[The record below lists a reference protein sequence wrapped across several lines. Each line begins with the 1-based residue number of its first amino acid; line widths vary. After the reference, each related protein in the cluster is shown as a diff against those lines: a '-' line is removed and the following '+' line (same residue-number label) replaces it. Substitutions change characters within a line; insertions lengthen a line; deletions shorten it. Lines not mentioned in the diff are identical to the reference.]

1 MGHVALL
8 AVTASLNPTLLAAT
22 TMMLL
27 LDNPAR
33 LMAGYLAG
41 AFLMSVTVGLVIVFT
56 LGSSGATR
64 SVQHTVN
71 PVVDIAFGLLAFVI
85 ALVIR
90 SGWLDRKLA
99 DRRQRKASKTAA
111 KAPPRWQRALTKGSP
126 RVSFVIGALLTLPG
140 ASTLVGLYAIH
151 NLHNGTAVT
160 VLLVVGFNI
169 VMLWLLE
176 VPLVG
181 YAVAPERT
189 PRAVGNAKVMIA
201 RHAHAFA
208 VRGLE
213 LVALLLILKGVVGLM
228 H

>member
-8 AVTASLNPTLLAAT
+8 ALTASLNPTLLAAT
-22 TMMLL
+22 TMMLF
-27 LDNPAR
+27 LDRPAR

-41 AFLMSVTVGLVIVFT
+41 AFLMSVTIGLVIVFT
-56 LGSSGATR
+56 LDSSGATR

-71 PVVDIAFGLLAFVI
+71 PLVDIAFGLI
-85 ALVIR
+85 ALVVALAIR
-90 SGWLDRKLA
+90 SGWLERRLAKRKT
-99 DRRQRKASKTAA
+99 RRASKPA

-126 RVSFVIGALLTLPG
+126 GTTFVIGAALTLPG

-151 NLHNGTAVT
+151 NLHEAAAVS
-160 VLLVVGFNI
+160 VLLVIGFNI

-189 PRAVGNAKVMIA
+189 PQAVDQAKLMIA
-201 RHAHAFA
+201 RHIHAFA
-208 VRGLE
+208 MRGLE
-213 LVALLLILKGVVGLM
+213 LVAFLLVLKGVIGLM
-228 H
+228 Q

>member
-1 MGHVALL
+1 VGHVAVL
-8 AVTASLNPTLLAAT
+8 ALTASLNPTLLAAT

-27 LDNPAR
+27 LDNPSR

-41 AFLMSVTVGLVIVFT
+41 AFLMSVTVGLVIVFA

-71 PVVDIAFGLLAFVI
+71 PLVDIALGLLALVV
-85 ALVIR
+85 ALAIR
-90 SGWLDRKLA
+90 SGWLDRRMA
-99 DRRQRKASKTAA
+99 SRKAHRASKPT
-111 KAPPRWQRALTKGSP
+111 KAPPRWERALRKGSP
-126 RVSFVIGALLTLPG
+126 RVSFAIGAALTLPG

-151 NLHNGTAVT
+151 NLHETTAVT
-160 VLLVVGFNI
+160 VLLVIAFNI

-189 PRAVGNAKVMIA
+189 PQAVGRAKVTIA

-213 LVALLLILKGVVGLM
+213 LVALLLLLKGVVGLM

>member
-1 MGHVALL
+1 VGHVILL
-8 AVTASLNPTLLAAT
+8 ALTASLNPTLLAAT

-27 LDNPAR
+27 LDHPSR

-56 LGSSGATR
+56 LNKSSVTK

-71 PVVDIAFGLLAFVI
+71 PLVDIAFGLIAFAI

-90 SGWLDRKLA
+90 SGWLDRRLA
-99 DRRQRKASKTAA
+99 SRKARKASKPT
-111 KAPPRWQRALTKGSP
+111 KAPPKWQRALTKGSP
-126 RVSFVIGALLTLPG
+126 RVSFLIGAALTLPG

-151 NLHNGTAVT
+151 NLHETNAVT
-160 VLLVVGFNI
+160 VLVVIGFNV

-176 VPLVG
+176 LPLIS
-181 YAVAPERT
+181 YAVAPDWT
-189 PRAVGNAKVMIA
+189 PHAVGSAKLTIA

-213 LVALLLILKGVVGLM
+213 LISLLLILKGVVGLM

>member
-1 MGHVALL
+1 VGHVILL
-8 AVTASLNPTLLAAT
+8 ALTASLNPTLLAAT

-27 LDNPAR
+27 LDRPSR

-41 AFLMSVTVGLVIVFT
+41 AFLMSVTVGLIIVFT
-56 LGSSGATR
+56 LNGSSVTK

-71 PVVDIAFGLLAFVI
+71 PLVDIAFGLIAFAI

-90 SGWLDRKLA
+90 SGWLDRRLA
-99 DRRQRKASKTAA
+99 SRKERKASKPT
-111 KAPPRWQRALTKGSP
+111 KGPPRWQRALTKGSP
-126 RVSFVIGALLTLPG
+126 RVSFVIGAALTLPG

-151 NLHNGTAVT
+151 NLHEVNAVT
-160 VLLVVGFNI
+160 VLLVVGFNV

-176 VPLVG
+176 VPLVL
-181 YAVAPERT
+181 YAVAPDWT
-189 PRAVGNAKVMIA
+189 PHAVDSAKGTIA

>member
-1 MGHVALL
+1 MGHVVLL
-8 AVTASLNPTLLAAT
+8 ALTASLNPTLLAAT

-71 PVVDIAFGLLAFVI
+71 PLVDIAFGLLALVV
-85 ALVIR
+85 ALLIR
-90 SGWLDRKLA
+90 SGWFDRRMASRKARKA
-99 DRRQRKASKTAA
+99 DRPA
-111 KAPPRWQRALTKGSP
+111 KPPPRWQRTLSKGSP
-126 RVSFVIGALLTLPG
+126 RVSFVIGMALTLPG

-151 NLHNGTAVT
+151 NLQDSTATT

-189 PRAVGNAKVMIA
+189 PQAVSRAKLTIA
-201 RHAHAFA
+201 RHAHSFA

-213 LVALLLILKGVVGLM
+213 LVALLLVLKGVVGLM

>member
-1 MGHVALL
+1 MGHVLLL
-8 AVTASLNPTLLAAT
+8 ALTASLNPTLLAAT
-22 TMMLL
+22 TMMLM

-33 LMAGYLAG
+33 LMSGYLLG
-41 AFLMSVTVGLVIVFT
+41 AYMTSITVGLVIVFT
-56 LGSSGATR
+56 LNGSSVTK

-71 PVVDIAFGLLAFVI
+71 PLVDIALGVI
-85 ALVIR
+85 ASVCALVIR
-90 SGWLDRKLA
+90 SGWLERK
-99 DRRQRKASKTAA
+99 RESRKTHRATKPA

-126 RVSFVIGALLTLPG
+126 RAAFVIGAALTLPG

-151 NLHNGTAVT
+151 NLDKPAPAT
-160 VLLVVGFNI
+160 VLIVIGFNLI
-169 VMLWLLE
+169 MLWLLE
-176 VPLVG
+176 VPLLG

-189 PRAVGNAKVMIA
+189 PKVVDGAKLTIA

-213 LVALLLILKGVVGLM
+213 LIALLLILKGVVGLM

>member
-1 MGHVALL
+1 MGHVILL
-8 AVTASLNPTLLAAT
+8 ALTASLNPTLLAAT

-27 LDNPAR
+27 LDHPSR
-33 LMAGYLAG
+33 MMAGYLAG

-56 LGSSGATR
+56 LNGSSVTK

-71 PVVDIAFGLLAFVI
+71 PLVDIAFGLIAFAI

-90 SGWLDRKLA
+90 SGWLSRRMESRKE
-99 DRRQRKASKTAA
+99 RKASKPA
-111 KAPPRWQRALTKGSP
+111 KAPPRWERALTKGSP
-126 RVSFVIGALLTLPG
+126 RVSFVIGAALTLPG

-151 NLHNGTAVT
+151 NLHEANAVT
-160 VLLVVGFNI
+160 VLVVIGFNV

-176 VPLVG
+176 IPLLG
-181 YAVAPERT
+181 YAVAPDWT
-189 PRAVGNAKVMIA
+189 PRAVNGAKVTIA

-213 LVALLLILKGVVGLM
+213 LIALLLILKGVVGLM

>member
-1 MGHVALL
+1 MGHVVVLAL
-8 AVTASLNPTLLAAT
+8 TASLNPTLLAAT

-27 LDNPAR
+27 LDNPSR

-41 AFLMSVTVGLVIVFT
+41 AFLMSVTIGLVIVFT
-56 LGSSGATR
+56 LGRSSATR

-71 PVVDIAFGLLAFVI
+71 PLVDIAFGLLALVV

-90 SGWLDRKLA
+90 SGWLE
-99 DRRQRKASKTAA
+99 RRMASRRAHRETMAA

-126 RVSFVIGALLTLPG
+126 RVALVIGAALTLPG

-151 NLHNGTAVT
+151 NLHEATAVT
-160 VLLVVGFNI
+160 VLLVVGFNV

-189 PRAVGNAKVMIA
+189 PEAVGKAKLVIA

-213 LVALLLILKGVVGLM
+213 LVALLLVLKGVVGLM

>member
-1 MGHVALL
+1 MGHVAVL
-8 AVTASLNPTLLAAT
+8 ALTASLNPTLLAAT

-33 LMAGYLAG
+33 VMAGYLAG
-41 AFLMSVTVGLVIVFT
+41 AFLMSVTIGLVIVFT
-56 LGSSGATR
+56 LGRSGATR

-71 PVVDIAFGLLAFVI
+71 PLVDIAFGLLALVV

-90 SGWLDRKLA
+90 SGWLE
-99 DRRQRKASKTAA
+99 RRMASRRAHSESKAV

-126 RVSFVIGALLTLPG
+126 RVALVIGAALTLPG

-151 NLHNGTAVT
+151 NLHEATAVT
-160 VLLVVGFNI
+160 VLLVVGFNV

-189 PRAVGNAKVMIA
+189 PEAVGKAKLVIA

-213 LVALLLILKGVVGLM
+213 LVALLLVLKGVVGLM

>member
-1 MGHVALL
+1 MGHVVLL
-8 AVTASLNPTLLAAT
+8 AMTASLNPTLLAAT

-41 AFLMSVTVGLVIVFT
+41 AFLTSVTIGLVIVFT

-71 PVVDIAFGLLAFVI
+71 PLVDIAFGLIAFAV

-90 SGWLDRKLA
+90 SGWLDRRMA
-99 DRRQRKASKTAA
+99 SRKARKAGKPA

-126 RVSFVIGALLTLPG
+126 RAAFAIGAALTLPG

-151 NLHNGTAVT
+151 NLHDSTAVT
-160 VLLVVGFNI
+160 VLIVVGFNV

-176 VPLVG
+176 LPLAS
-181 YAVAPERT
+181 YRLAPEWT
-189 PRAVGNAKVMIA
+189 PQAVGNAKLLIA

-213 LVALLLILKGVVGLM
+213 LVALLLVLKGVVGLM

>member
-1 MGHVALL
+1 VSHVALL

-41 AFLMSVTVGLVIVFT
+41 AFLMSVTVGLIIVFT

-71 PVVDIAFGLLAFVI
+71 PLVDIAFGLLAFAV
-85 ALVIR
+85 ALLIR
-90 SGWLDRKLA
+90 SGWLSRRMARRKE
-99 DRRQRKASKTAA
+99 RKASKPA
-111 KAPPRWQRALTKGSP
+111 KAPPRWERALTKGSP
-126 RVSFVIGALLTLPG
+126 RAAFVIGAALTLPG

-151 NLHNGTAVT
+151 NLHDGTAAT
-160 VLLVVGFNI
+160 VLIVVGFNV

-176 VPLVG
+176 VPLLG
-181 YAVAPERT
+181 YALAPERT
-189 PRAVGNAKVMIA
+189 PQAVGKAKLTIA
-201 RHAHAFA
+201 RHAHSFS

-213 LVALLLILKGVVGLM
+213 LVALLLVLKGVVGLM

>member
-1 MGHVALL
+1 VVLL
-8 AVTASLNPTLLAAT
+8 ALTASLNPTLLAAT

-27 LDNPAR
+27 LDHPSR

-56 LGSSGATR
+56 LNGSSVTK

-71 PVVDIAFGLLAFVI
+71 PLVDIAFGLIAFAV

-90 SGWLDRKLA
+90 SGWLDRRMASRKA
-99 DRRQRKASKTAA
+99 RKASNPA
-111 KAPPRWQRALTKGSP
+111 KAPPRWERALTKGSP
-126 RVSFVIGALLTLPG
+126 RVSFLIGAALTLPG

-151 NLHNGTAVT
+151 NLHTANAVT
-160 VLLVVGFNI
+160 VLIVIGFNV

-176 VPLVG
+176 LPLVS
-181 YAVAPERT
+181 YTVAPDWT
-189 PRAVGNAKVMIA
+189 PHAVGNAKLTIA

-213 LVALLLILKGVVGLM
+213 LIALLLILKGVVGLM
-228 H
+228 Q